1 MRACMLRSDAAA
13 MSQSRPAHPYAPT
26 EFVVRSLFPLVALAL
41 LGSVLLCG
49 PWPFLAATYLWWR
62 LVTLVG

>member
-1 MRACMLRSDAAA
+1 
-13 MSQSRPAHPYAPT
+13 MSHPRLAHPYALT
-26 EFVVRSLFPLVALAL
+26 ELVVRSLFPLVALAL

-49 PWPFLAATYLWWR
+49 PWVFLAATFLWWR